1 MPPIVSRMIVFMVS
15 PLAVLSDKVKR
26 AQIVSSGLISICHDL
41 VSQFAPFVELD
52 DVITAWQ
59 CTFKSSVV
67 AVLLFSDFHD
77 VRLFKITFRLKVG

>member
-1 MPPIVSRMIVFMVS
+1 MPPIVSRMIVFMLN

-26 AQIVSSGLISICHDL
+26 AQIVSSGLISIRHDL

-52 DVITAWQ
+52 NVVAIVGNALKCSVI
-59 CTFKSSVV
+59 

-77 VRLFKITFRLKVG
+77 VRLLRSLSD